1 MKQRHPMKKGAD
13 NGVLRLGDLT
23 PDPKNARRHTP
34 RNVGMITEALHEVGA
49 ARSIVIDE
57 DGVVLA
63 GNATIEAAAAAG
75 IEKVQVVEADGQTI
89 VAVRRRGLTRKQKAR
104 LALYDNR
111 TAELA
116 EWDTEL
122 LASLNTELPD
132 LSKGLWRDE
141 ELAALFGVQV
151 SPDDP
156 MTEWQGM
163 PECTSNDL
171 TAWKSIRVNF
181 SSVEHMLAFAQR
193 IGHPIT
199 EATRSIWYPTADIG
213 RYADKRYVDEP

>member
-23 PDPKNARRHTP
+23 PDPKNVRRYTP

-89 VAVRRRGLTRKQKAR
+89 VAVRRRGLTPKQKAR
-104 LALYDNR
+104 LALFDNR
-111 TAELA
+111 TADIA

-122 LASLNTELPD
+122 LASLNAELPD
-132 LSKGLWRDE
+132 LTKGLWSDE
-141 ELAALFGVQV
+141 ELAALFAAGRV
-151 SPDDP
+151 PDFQPTSID
-156 MTEWQGM
+156 EQGRLDEKAKTQC
-163 PECTSNDL
+163 PQCGH
-171 TAWKSIRVNF
+171 V
-181 SSVEHMLAFAQR
+181 FAPQ
-193 IGHPIT
+193 T
-199 EATRSIWYPTADIG
+199 L
-213 RYADKRYVDEP
+213 KQ